1 MSQET
6 YRLPVRLEASGQN
19 TSGLATIL
27 MQAGVGN
34 GKRST
39 ARTAAALIIHFYI
52 EQPGEYKHLKRLVSY
67 SDGGLAKMLMML
79 RRKGYLIKCSF

>member
-19 TSGLATIL
+19 IRDLATTL
-27 MQAGVGN
+27 MKAGIGN

-39 ARTAAALIIHFYI
+39 ARTAAALLIHFYN
-52 EQPGEYKHLKRLVSY
+52 EQLGEYKHLKRLTSY
-67 SDGGLAKMLMML
+67 SDGGLGKMLMML